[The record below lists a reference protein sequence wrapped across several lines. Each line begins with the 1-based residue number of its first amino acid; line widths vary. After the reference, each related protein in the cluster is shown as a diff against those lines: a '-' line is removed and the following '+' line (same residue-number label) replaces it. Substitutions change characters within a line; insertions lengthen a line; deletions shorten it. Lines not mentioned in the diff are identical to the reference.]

1 MEGGRSQAGEEPVNS
16 AEVQVERDKQRLSTW
31 DHLPS
36 CGGSS
41 QPLLLLSRPPRP
53 GATRTS
59 LVIASGQPCFKA
71 EDPGLASCSQSCYC
85 CHLRESSY
93 RQDKRRGNP
102 LKALV
107 DVVREVKTALPGR
120 MLSFLSQALRMFVFM
135 CTPRT
140 PLDWGPV
147 YPWDLESKQWYTS
160 LPPTPLSILTSFPF
174 LHAFLYKA
182 NSGKKRAFDS

>member
-1 MEGGRSQAGEEPVNS
+1 MRAGGETVNS
-16 AEVQVERDKQRLSTW
+16 LLKVRERQTKAFNLGPSSIPVVVPASPSFSRL
-31 DHLPS
+31 
-36 CGGSS
+36 G
-41 QPLLLLSRPPRP
+41 LLRP
-53 GATRTS
+53 GATRTA
-59 LVIASGQPCFKA
+59 LVIPPGQSCFKA

-85 CHLRESSY
+85 CHLRESSC

-120 MLSFLSQALRMFVFM
+120 MLSFLSQSLGMFVLM

-147 YPWDLESKQWYTS
+147 YP
-160 LPPTPLSILTSFPF
+160 
-174 LHAFLYKA
+174 
-182 NSGKKRAFDS
+182 